1 MKNCFKRC
9 GIAPQI
15 KSSSEKDDLFA
26 DLDAETQNMSN
37 LNVLLQQL
45 QCGITAEDYVTH
57 EEDLT
62 TCFTSDGSRDTN
74 WKENLRTSI
83 VSDCDYAAGRPTL
96 QVDDSIEE
104 DEEMTS
110 IQIYDTVLTL
120 AKDLQLFLV
129 CKGEQKASDAL
140 HRVISALEDAKLASK
155 LYWSLV
161 TGQVIRGR
169 DGPIT
174 IQTKIGWVLSGPA
187 TPLETIV
194 NLTLTSTHVLKNDT
208 FALEPNSEDH
218 LKRLWELESLGII
231 EDEASV

>member
-1 MKNCFKRC
+1 M
-9 GIAPQI
+9 
-15 KSSSEKDDLFA
+15 
-26 DLDAETQNMSN
+26 
-37 LNVLLQQL
+37 
-45 QCGITAEDYVTH
+45 
-57 EEDLT
+57 
-62 TCFTSDGSRDTN
+62 
-74 WKENLRTSI
+74 
-83 VSDCDYAAGRPTL
+83 
-96 QVDDSIEE
+96 DDSIEE

-187 TPLETIV
+187 TPLETII

-208 FALEPNSEDH
+208 FALEPNLEDH
-218 LKRLWELESLGII
+218 LK
-231 EDEASV
+231 